1 MFVLTWREVLYFRS
15 CTIFL
20 VLRFFI
26 GAFSSISSDVTTPL
40 QVIPAFRGAGCDK
53 RDMRMTR
60 RHHWRARAPQTNL
73 WHMWQY
79 VLVTQEGVGL
89 GGWKQGGWKHVCVQA
104 MRLPGTEQQSGGGRG
119 GGHGCGHGGVQQSG
133 SGRAG
138 GMPTCSH
145 KYKAADSGAG
155 CSCRTPPVSCRRTGR
170 RSACSP
176 CACRRPC
183 RRSGASSTDRSCST
197 RRTASP
203 GTSDSYTRR
212 SVGSAHTS
220 GRSGGSWSSGQ
231 PLSSPPTLLSSAP
244 WLTSEVTHIGVK
256 LLQRIILR
264 LLTVCLNIWKPSPQ
278 VYQYNVF

>member
-1 MFVLTWREVLYFRS
+1 MGTAACNSL
-15 CTIFL
+15 
-20 VLRFFI
+20 
-26 GAFSSISSDVTTPL
+26 A
-40 QVIPAFRGAGCDK
+40 AG
-53 RDMRMTR
+53 
-60 RHHWRARAPQTNL
+60 
-73 WHMWQY
+73 
-79 VLVTQEGVGL
+79 G
-89 GGWKQGGWKHVCVQA
+89 
-104 MRLPGTEQQSGGGRG
+104 
-119 GGHGCGHGGVQQSG
+119 
-133 SGRAG
+133 AG

-278 VYQYNVF
+278 VYQYNVFKWRRNVAIFSAYLTLEGNIFQRRDAAAEKAQVPILTLTLYPPCPDNWEMFLLLNQDILCVALF